1 MHVSGVLWACPITRS
16 RSCGADVMPSTAAVR
31 HSIRVYVQ
39 QVERVE

>member
-39 QVERVE
+39 KVERVE